1 MSNQR
6 PLVVVNGTIQ
16 QMVPSVLTL
25 AYAASITLDFDPALP
40 PYQKVTLAGDLTLLS
55 PSTNLGGGRALS
67 LLIVGDGST
76 RNLTFPAGWSFLGS
90 AAPATLAAGKKAV
103 LSLTSYG
110 ALDADVIAAYAAVP

>member
-25 AYAASITLDFDPALP
+25 AYAASITLDFDPALS

-55 PSTNLGGGRALS
+55 PSSNLGGGRALS
-67 LLIVGDGST
+67 LLIIGDGST
-76 RNLTFPAGWSFLGS
+76 RTLTFPAWSFLGS

>member
-55 PSTNLGGGRALS
+55 PSANLGGGRALS
-67 LLIVGDGST
+67 LLIIGDGST
-76 RNLTFPAGWSFLGS
+76 RTLTFPAGWSFLGS

>member
-16 QMVPSVLTL
+16 QMLPSVLTL
-25 AYAASITLDFDPALP
+25 AYAASITLDFDPALS
-40 PYQKVTLAGDLTLLS
+40 PYQEVTLAGDLTLLS
-55 PSTNLGGGRALS
+55 PSANLGGGRALS
-67 LLIVGDGST
+67 LLIIGDGST
-76 RNLTFPAGWSFLGS
+76 RTLTFPAWSFLGS

-110 ALDADVIAAYAAVP
+110 ALDSDIIAAYAAVP